1 MIEFTRKDKYTM
13 DKLPTNLEL
22 KNFYIRRLLY
32 DLVLVKDEKV
42 IDLAL
47 SNNKEQ
53 QHKRSPKYDTPSL
66 KPRKYID
73 PNGFSTLEEDRKD
86 AVLTLHYY
94 ND

>member
-1 MIEFTRKDKYTM
+1 M

-22 KNFYIRRLLY
+22 KNYYIRRLLY

-53 QHKRSPKYDTPSL
+53 QHKRSFIKPKYNTPSL

>member
-1 MIEFTRKDKYTM
+1 M

-53 QHKRSPKYDTPSL
+53 QHKRSFIKPKYNTPSL